1 MSKADL
7 SYRSSR
13 RPWGHDGGGI
23 VPGLAVLGAFAA
35 VITARDEEEAIR
47 LANDSVF
54 GLGGGIFT
62 RDLARGESIARNGIE
77 AGLVFVNATVES
89 IPTLPFGGI
98 KESGYGREL
107 SNFGIEEFV
116 NIKTVVIA
124 NHAEIATPSEGY
136 SE

>member
-1 MSKADL
+1 
-7 SYRSSR
+7 
-13 RPWGHDGGGI
+13 
-23 VPGLAVLGAFAA
+23 
-35 VITARDEEEAIR
+35 
-47 LANDSVF
+47 
-54 GLGGGIFT
+54 
-62 RDLARGESIARNGIE
+62 
-77 AGLVFVNATVES
+77 VES

-124 NHAEIATPSEGY
+124 DHAEIATPSEGY